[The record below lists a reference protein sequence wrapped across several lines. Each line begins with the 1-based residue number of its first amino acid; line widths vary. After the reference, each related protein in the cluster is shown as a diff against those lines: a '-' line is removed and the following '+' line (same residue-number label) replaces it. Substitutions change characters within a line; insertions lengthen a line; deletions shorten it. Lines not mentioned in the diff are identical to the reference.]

1 MKTSIVCIVIAFISI
16 HHLSAQTNASE
27 SSQKEL
33 ETAFNEMWTNTTFS
47 NNYNYFKTDVSDN
60 YVAMNADGSSQTKEE
75 LFVDI
80 DQLKLLEKATF
91 EFFDQK
97 IRINGE
103 FGIIKGRSK
112 AYFNGEYVAEFLYT
126 ALFVKENDIWKYAG
140 WKGAYTKNSP
150 TPNLSMGKN

>member
-16 HHLSAQTNASE
+16 NHLSAQTSASE
-27 SSQKEL
+27 NSKKEL
-33 ETAFNEMWTNTTFS
+33 ETAFTKMWANTTFS
-47 NNYNYFKTDVSDN
+47 NDYDYFKTDVSDN
-60 YVAMNADGSSQTKEE
+60 YLTINTDSSSQTMEE

-97 IRINGE
+97 IRIYGE

-112 AYFNGEYVAEFLYT
+112 AYFDGEYVAEFLYT
-126 ALFVKENDIWKYAG
+126 AIFLKENGIWKYACWQG
-140 WKGAYTKNSP
+140 TYSKNSP
-150 TPNLSMGKN
+150 TPKISMLKN